1 MAEQI
6 ILCPHCKKE
15 ILLTEAITGMIKEDL
30 RKEFELDK
38 TVVEK
43 EAKRKAEKEFSLKIK
58 ALEDQVS
65 ASEKNLEEAQ
75 KTELELRKERAKLER
90 RAKSLD
96 LEVARKVDE
105 ERKNIQDE
113 ALKKADEEH
122 LLKDKEKDRLITDM
136 KEQVE
141 ELRRKVEQGSQQS
154 QGEVLELE
162 LEGVLKASFPFDMIE
177 PVPKGIRG
185 ADVVHK
191 VNNQLGQYCG
201 SILWES
207 KYTKNWSE
215 GWIDKLKD
223 DQRSVKADI
232 AVLLT
237 VALPKE
243 VNCCG
248 YYKGVWITSFAA
260 LSGLAGALRRGIIET
275 AGARQASLGKH
286 EKMEAVYDYLSGP
299 AFRQKIEAIVETF
312 VYMKKDLD
320 GEKRAMDKLW
330 AKREK
335 QIERV
340 IKNVVGMHG
349 EMEGIIGASLPKIDS
364 LELKALTF
372 EEGAEEPA
380 ESAQ

>member
-38 TVVEK
+38 AVVEK
-43 EAKRKAEKEFSLKIK
+43 EAKRKAEKECSLRIK

-223 DQRSVKADI
+223 DQRSVRAEI

-372 EEGAEEPA
+372 EEGAEEPP
-380 ESAQ
+380 EN